1 MQAEDG
7 REAYHTKFLYLSVSR
22 VYDNQNKKIGSG
34 GTSQERGYG
43 GATKNVSYKGL
54 MNRLG
59 TKRGRFRNN
68 LQSKHVEEVGYST
81 ITPNADL
88 SIDEVG
94 VPLQMAKK
102 VTVTE
107 RVTPENRQKLK
118 GAMSQ
123 WCR

>member
-1 MQAEDG
+1 MGEKLTTQ
-7 REAYHTKFLYLSVSR
+7 FLYLSVSR

-43 GATKNVSYKGL
+43 GATNVSYKGL

-59 TKRGRFRNN
+59 TKRGRFRN
-68 LQSKHVEEVGYST
+68 LQSKYVEEVGYST

-107 RVTPENRQKLK
+107 RVTLENR
-118 GAMSQ
+118 
-123 WCR
+123 